1 MGRTISYPNGI
12 FDDTIRA
19 GDTVRWELTD
29 TEPDGSPV
37 DHTGLTAT
45 LHVRDTADADT
56 PLLELS
62 SPSSGISPLGGDGSI
77 VVTMSAAQTRS
88 LGPGTYV
95 WALKLTGA
103 SEETLFYGSLQ
114 VLPEV
119 VHA

>member
-1 MGRTISYPNGI
+1 MGRSISFPNGI

-19 GDTVRWELTD
+19 GDTVRWDLTD
-29 TEPDGSPV
+29 TEPDGSAV

-45 LHVRDTADADT
+45 LHVRPTADAET

-62 SPSSGISPLGGDGSI
+62 SPSSGITFGASGAI
-77 VVTMSAAQTRS
+77 AVAMTAAQTRS
-88 LGPGTYV
+88 LGPGTWV

-103 SEETLFYGSLQ
+103 SVEETLFYGSLQ